1 MAMRAEDQVAEIA
14 RLAEALAARTEELA
28 ETMAALTV
36 MRARYTRLE
45 DEAEVLAAIARAAI
59 PVVTQPPTDES
70 IAALFAALKAY
81 ETWEATHPAPS
92 AEAVMVEVPAMVAR
106 RGAGAAGKKSTVTKP
121 VAA

>member
-1 MAMRAEDQVAEIA
+1 MRAW
-14 RLAEALAARTEELA
+14 RTRPKCWPLS
-28 ETMAALTV
+28 
-36 MRARYTRLE
+36 
-45 DEAEVLAAIARAAI
+45 RAAI
-59 PVVTQPPTDES
+59 PVVTQPSTDES

-106 RGAGAAGKKSTVTKP
+106 RGAGAAGKKSAVTKP

>member
-1 MAMRAEDQVAEIA
+1 MRAEDQVAEIA

-81 ETWEATHPAPS
+81 ETWEATHPAPL
-92 AEAVMVEVPAMVAR
+92 AEAVMVEVPAMVVR